1 MIPDLLRIKGEGFMS
16 EIKKK
21 RSMLFNFFLKLKKM
35 RQKINDR
42 MSEHYSPIRLAFMST
57 VVCMI
62 MMIIILFTSPYLGV
76 ANDSIANNK
85 MSAYGLK
92 YLEKDMV
99 SDDENGDAFLSN
111 EYFIKTYRIVHS
123 DEQELSSQ
131 ALIVSAAKGID
142 YLFTKDNLF
151 DIRFLGGLYAL
162 LWLPGVFLILKSA
175 LERVSYFSEGIVL
188 AVFGTLIFADVS
200 YITYFNSLYPDALLY
215 ICMLYISGSALS
227 LHKENKWNHM
237 YLLILMVAGICLTF
251 VSKKSFSAGI
261 FLAFFCFLQIQ
272 FFKEYRS
279 KLLLLMVVSVLLFS
293 SVVSFFQGNEEFD
306 ITGKF
311 HAMTRGVLLQSN
323 DPSKTLENMDID
335 VSYSILTDY
344 SLYDYYP
351 VSEIGNQ
358 LLQDDFLDRYTTAD
372 IALYYI
378 KHPGSMASMW
388 DLGVKASFNLRRD
401 YCSNY
406 EKSVGMPPMSKSI
419 FWSSWSIFKERSAPK
434 TIGYLILIIIAI
446 FIMSGKKIFNKHTLD
461 RWNYIYFTLMMT
473 LLFIGLGDITDV
485 VIKSGDAQ
493 LVQFNMVL
501 GIILD
506 ILSYF
511 VLAEILHKL
520 NILEAKNEE
529 GK

>member
-1 MIPDLLRIKGEGFMS
+1 MTEL
-16 EIKKK
+16 KKK
-21 RSMLFNFFLKLKKM
+21 RSLLFLLNFFLKLKKM
-35 RQKINDR
+35 RQRINDR
-42 MSEHYSPIRLAFMST
+42 MSKHYSPVRLALMST

-62 MMIIILFTSPYLGV
+62 IMFIILFTAPYLGV
-76 ANDSIANNK
+76 ANDSIANEK
-85 MSAYGLK
+85 MSIYGLK
-92 YLEKDMV
+92 YLEKDV
-99 SDDENGDAFLSN
+99 LTDDENENSFLSN
-111 EYFIKTYRIVHS
+111 EYFIKTYKIIHT
-123 DEQELSSQ
+123 DEKELSSQ
-131 ALIVSAAKGID
+131 ALVVSMSKGID

-162 LWLPGVFLILKSA
+162 LWLPGVFLVLKSA

-188 AVFGTLIFADVS
+188 AVFGTIIFADVS
-200 YITYFNSLYPDALLY
+200 YITYFNSLYPDALIY

-237 YLLILMVAGICLTF
+237 YLLILMMAGVCLTF
-251 VSKKSFSAGI
+251 VSKKCFLVGI

-293 SVVSFFQGNEEFD
+293 SIVVFFQGKEEFD

-323 DPSKTLENMDID
+323 NPSKTLEKMDID

-351 VSEIGNQ
+351 VSEISNK
-358 LLQDDFLDRYTTAD
+358 LLQDDFIEKYTTGD

-378 KHPGSMASMW
+378 KHPGSMVSMW

-446 FIMSGKKIFNKHTLD
+446 FIMSGKKILNKNKAD

-473 LLFIGLGDITDV
+473 LLFIGLGDITNV